1 MAIMNPQVKIQYPT
15 KGIGEIPVPLSAIEL
30 MQKCLARNPN
40 DRWTVE
46 ECLNSNFLKPRAV
59 SENFVKDL
67 VYSAV
72 NFGFNARH
80 TGEITDEVYDRL
92 VETVLKQIEDLNYA

>member
-1 MAIMNPQVKIQYPT
+1 M
-15 KGIGEIPVPLSAIEL
+15 
-30 MQKCLARNPN
+30 
-40 DRWTVE
+40 
-46 ECLNSNFLKPRAV
+46 